1 MIKYKCKFCSKS
13 EAIIIDSGES
23 YDGGDDW
30 YDMLCRS
37 CGKTWTH
44 WVEHD

>member
-1 MIKYKCKFCSKS
+1 MTKYKCRFCSKS
-13 EAIIIDSGES
+13 EAVVVDSGES

-30 YDMLCRS
+30 YDMLCQA
-37 CGKTWTH
+37 CGKTWTT